1 MDASTVKNGMRPYKT
16 VIFIFSVIALLAVVC
31 VFFPREGVK
40 IGDVTLKFPSLSDM
54 ISDGATDSV
63 AAMPEVSAEDLLAQ
77 QLAETQRKEEESQ
90 YLDFFNTS
98 DIRFYMP
105 DDDLTFFDDLFAA
118 FDAADSTHVG
128 IIHYGD
134 SQLECDRMTRTIR
147 QMLQDSVGGMGPGL
161 LPLVQTVGSMTE
173 GQSINGAPATASVFA
188 PEGGGAGGKYGP
200 MGQVAFLDGTA
211 TMSVWPRPKTAT
223 RSNKFNR
230 VTVLAENQSAPLSVT
245 CHGETKTI
253 EAGSG
258 LRRVTFSFADS
269 LERVSLT
276 LTGTANIYGVVFDG
290 KHGVQM
296 DNVPMRG
303 CSGTVFT
310 LISSYLLRD
319 YFKYQNVK
327 LVILQYGGNS
337 VPYISGQKSAHT
349 YADQIRRQIR
359 HVQELAPDAKVLFI
373 GPSDM
378 STRIDGEWR
387 TYPKLPLV
395 VDSLRAA
402 ANDMGA
408 AYWDLYKV
416 MGGYNSMA
424 QWCES
429 SPLLAGSDHIHFT
442 PRGAERVGDLFCKS
456 LKLYY
461 DYYHWRKNK

>member
-1 MDASTVKNGMRPYKT
+1 
-16 VIFIFSVIALLAVVC
+16 
-31 VFFPREGVK
+31 
-40 IGDVTLKFPSLSDM
+40 
-54 ISDGATDSV
+54 
-63 AAMPEVSAEDLLAQ
+63 
-77 QLAETQRKEEESQ
+77 
-90 YLDFFNTS
+90 
-98 DIRFYMP
+98 
-105 DDDLTFFDDLFAA
+105 
-118 FDAADSTHVG
+118 
-128 IIHYGD
+128 
-134 SQLECDRMTRTIR
+134 
-147 QMLQDSVGGMGPGL
+147 
-161 LPLVQTVGSMTE
+161 
-173 GQSINGAPATASVFA
+173 
-188 PEGGGAGGKYGP
+188 
-200 MGQVAFLDGTA
+200 
-211 TMSVWPRPKTAT
+211 
-223 RSNKFNR
+223 
-230 VTVLAENQSAPLSVT
+230 VLAENPSAPLSVT

-442 PRGAERVGDLFCKS
+442 PRGAERVGNLFCKS

>member
-1 MDASTVKNGMRPYKT
+1 MRPYKT

-40 IGDVTLKFPSLSDM
+40 IGDVTLSFPHLADM
-54 ISDGATDSV
+54 LGSTPDST
-63 AAMPEVSAEDLLAQ
+63 AAMPEISAEELLAQ
-77 QLAETQRKEEESQ
+77 QLEQTRRMEEESQ
-90 YLDFFNTS
+90 FLEFFKTS
-98 DIRFYMP
+98 DIRFYLP
-105 DDDLTFFDDLFAA
+105 GDSLDFFDDLFAA

-128 IIHYGD
+128 IVHYGD
-134 SQLECDRMTRTIR
+134 SQLEEDRMTGVIR
-147 QMLQDSVGGMGPGL
+147 ATLQDSIGGMGPGL
-161 LPLVQTVGSMTE
+161 LPLVPLTGNMTE
-173 GQSINGAPATASVFA
+173 GQSISGAPSTTSVFA
-188 PEGGGAGGKYGP
+188 PGGGGAGGKYGP
-200 MGQVAFLDGTA
+200 LGQVAFLNGTA
-211 TMSVWPRPKTAT
+211 TMSVWPRPKEAK
-223 RSNKFNR
+223 RSNKFSR
-230 VTVLAENQSAPLSVT
+230 VTVFAENPSAALSAT
-245 CHGETKTI
+245 CRGETKTL
-253 EAGSG
+253 EPGSG
-258 LRRVTFSFADS
+258 LRRITFNFADS

-276 LTGTANIYGVVFDG
+276 LSGTANVYGVAFDG

-296 DNVPMRG
+296 DNVAMRG
-303 CSGTVFT
+303 CSGTIFT

-319 YFKYQNVK
+319 YFKAQNVK
-327 LVILQYGGNS
+327 LVILQFGGNS
-337 VPYISGQKSAHT
+337 VPYLSGEKSIHN

-408 AYWDLYKV
+408 AYWDLYQV

-442 PRGAERVGDLFCKS
+442 PRGAERVAGLFCKS
-456 LKLYY
+456 
-461 DYYHWRKNK
+461 